1 MLKQLPHIYV
11 INGGPGEQAHPRSS
25 TKMRVQTEQT
35 KCLVT
40 ILFRWFPHRRVTI
53 AQTSLRV
60 RAVSSE
66 ALLLAYTQY
75 GREEMQLIPSLAGYV
90 SMGLNEALKGSPR
103 IPYPFNY
110 FENDPKSLK

>member
-11 INGGPGEQAHPRSS
+11 INGGPGEHAHPRNS
-25 TKMRVQTEQT
+25 TKNEGSDGTNKMSGH
-35 KCLVT
+35 

-53 AQTSLRV
+53 AQASLRV

-75 GREEMQLIPSLAGYV
+75 GREERKLISSLAGYV
-90 SMGLNEALKGSPR
+90 SMGLNEALEGGSKNP
-103 IPYPFNY
+103 I
-110 FENDPKSLK
+110 SI